1 MRLRALA
8 PGKVNLCLFLGAV
21 RADGRHELVTLF
33 ESLSL
38 ADELVL
44 ELADGAAAGGVAASG
59 VAAGGV
65 AAGGVSDRVICP
77 GVEGDNLALAAIAAL
92 RARGWTGPP
101 LQITITK
108 RIPVAAGMAGGSADA
123 AAALRLA
130 AALAPVRPDDLGA
143 VAASLGAD
151 VPSQLS
157 PGLSVGTGAGELVQA
172 REPLAPH
179 AFVILPSAQRLSTGA
194 VYREADRLGLA
205 RSREQLRECRA
216 ALEAGLSAGARLP
229 AELIV
234 NDLAPAA
241 LSLCPSIAGALSA
254 AAAAG
259 AEQAI
264 VCGSGPVV
272 AGVFWGQ
279 DAAARAAQA
288 CRTLARTHPN
298 AVAATPVAPALGA
311 VVAS

>member
-8 PGKVNLCLFLGAV
+8 PAKVNLCLFLGAT

-33 ESLSL
+33 QSLSL

-44 ELADGAAAGGVAASG
+44 EPGAI
-59 VAAGGV
+59 
-65 AAGGVSDRVICP
+65 DRVICP

-130 AALAPVRPDDLGA
+130 AAFAPMRASELGA

-151 VPSQLS
+151 VPGQLS
-157 PGLSVGTGAGELVQA
+157 PGLSVGTGAGELVA
-172 REPLAPH
+172 PREPLASH
-179 AFVILPSAQRLSTGA
+179 AFVILPSAQRLSTAA
-194 VYREADRLGLA
+194 VYREADRLELA
-205 RSREQLRECRA
+205 RSPEQLREARA
-216 ALEAGLSAGARLP
+216 QLEAALSAGARLP

-241 LSLCPSIAGALSA
+241 VSLCPSIAEALSA
-254 AAAAG
+254 ATASG

-264 VCGSGPVV
+264 VCGSGPTV
-272 AGVFWGQ
+272 AGVFWGH
-279 DAAARAAQA
+279 DAQQRATAA
-288 CRTLARTHPN
+288 CRALAISHPN
-298 AVAATPVAPALGA
+298 AVPATPVRSPFGA
-311 VVAS
+311 VTSR